1 MKKYI
6 ILISM
11 TCMALL
17 ANSQNAN
24 RKYVAVDE
32 KVQESSIQ
40 TVAKKYAKGD
50 PKVRGA
56 YEEMLRKTF
65 EEYFNNGN
73 VAADVVEADTIKVL
87 NQQISSL
94 ENEAKALRKENNGKG
109 IADQYAV
116 HRAKVREQDSIMDS
130 RISAAEARV
139 GELNSLLAEARKL
152 NAEYEQEVKNLG
164 QSAAV
169 ADNVSTQ
176 LNDKEEALDM
186 AYRECANTS
195 LDNMRNLESK
205 RTAVKEYQKYIQFL
219 NITPASQKDNDIKIK
234 RILAL
239 CDATEFYNKCKAAL
253 AKPYSRSE
261 VAALDR
267 EGGNVRNS
275 LGVLPGGNVQATEL
289 QNMLMAL
296 RNEGKV
302 VAHFRNDIIAPLYDE
317 GSIPND
323 VAKEEDLTKI
333 NNALAKFSA
342 NDPNRVSNSYNPKY
356 SYINGVLDELCKAIR
371 DFKRNRF
378 DDSKVFG
385 NFLNKV
391 SGKLGDSV
399 KSGF

>member
-11 TCMALL
+11 SCMVLL
-17 ANSQNAN
+17 ANSQDAN
-24 RKYVAVDE
+24 HKYVTVDE
-32 KVQESSIQ
+32 KVQKSSVES
-40 TVAKKYAKGD
+40 VAKKFANGD
-50 PKVRGA
+50 PKAKGA
-56 YEEMLRKTF
+56 YEQMLMEAF
-65 EEYFNNGN
+65 AEYFNSGK
-73 VAADVVEADTIKVL
+73 VAADVVESDTIKAL
-87 NQQISSL
+87 NQLMERLEKESKSL
-94 ENEAKALRKENNGKG
+94 VAENNGKC
-109 IADQYAV
+109 ISDEYAARKV
-116 HRAKVREQDSIMDS
+116 KVREQDSIMDA
-130 RISAAEARV
+130 RISVAEARV

-176 LNDKEEALDM
+176 LNDKEEALDQ

-205 RTAVKEYQKYIQFL
+205 RTSVKEYQKYIQFL
-219 NITPASQKDNDIKIK
+219 NITPASQKDNDMKIK
-234 RILAL
+234 RILVL

-253 AKPYSRSE
+253 AKPYSQSE
-261 VAALDR
+261 VDALER
-267 EGGNVRNS
+267 EGTNVRNS
-275 LGVLPGGNVQATEL
+275 LGVLSGGNVQATEL
-289 QNMLMAL
+289 QNILMAL
-296 RNEGKV
+296 RNAGKV

-333 NNALAKFSA
+333 NNALAKFSE

-356 SYINGVLDELCKAIR
+356 TYINGVLDELCNAIR
-371 DFKRNRF
+371 EFKRNRF

-399 KSGF
+399 KSGL